1 MQQQGI
7 LVPIVT
13 PFDRDGRLDLAA
25 LRQLVERFIEQGVA
39 GIVACGTTGEYYAL
53 DEDERRQVLECV
65 AKAGKGRLR
74 LIAGANDL
82 STRGAIARARQA
94 AELGYEALM
103 LAPPAYS
110 LPDQAGIVAHFKAVA
125 AASAL
130 PIILYNFP
138 ARAGVSID
146 IASVIELSR
155 DPNIVG
161 IKESSGD
168 FSRALA
174 LIQARLPDFEVICGC
189 DDQAADFLFWGVRSW
204 ISGAAN
210 VFPGEQAAML
220 NAAKAEDWTRVRTLM
235 AAMYPAIQ
243 AMESGGYNQK
253 AKLGVRRHGVDAG
266 DVRLPLLPLPN
277 AEAKAFLDALA
288 AFDR

>member
-39 GIVACGTTGEYYAL
+39 GVVACGTTGEYYAL
-53 DEDERRQVLECV
+53 DEGERSQVLECV
-65 AKAGKGRLR
+65 AKTGKGRLR

-82 STRGAIARARQA
+82 STHGAIARARQA

-110 LPDQAGIVAHFKAVA
+110 LPDQDGIVAHFKAVA

-146 IASVIELSR
+146 VASVIELSR
-155 DPNIVG
+155 VPNIVG

-210 VFPGEQAAML
+210 VFPGEQVAML
-220 NAAKAEDWTRVRTLM
+220 NAAKAEDWARVRALM

-253 AKLGVRRHGVDAG
+253 AKLGVRRHGVEAG
-266 DVRLPLLPLPN
+266 DVRLPLLPLPG

>member
-13 PFDRDGRLDLAA
+13 PFDRDGHLDLAA

-39 GIVACGTTGEYYAL
+39 GVVACGTTGEYYAL
-53 DEDERRQVLECV
+53 SEDERRQVLECV

-82 STRGAIARARQA
+82 STSGAIARACQA

-146 IASVIELSR
+146 IASVAELSR
-155 DPNIVG
+155 EPNIVG

-210 VFPGEQAAML
+210 VFPGEQVAML
-220 NAAKAEDWTRVRTLM
+220 NAAKAEDWARVRTLM

-253 AKLGVRRHGVDAG
+253 AKLGVRRHGVEAG
-266 DVRLPLLPLPN
+266 DVRLPLLPLPG